1 MRNLLAMRKSLALAA
16 VLAASALSL
25 AAVPAS
31 ASPRNASAVHASA
44 ISPDTA
50 FTGVQLCETG
60 SGLCMSGHD
69 GDPGTI
75 TGEQFATGVA
85 ETVNIIG
92 ANECGGTV
100 EYEPNAKPQPV
111 FCPFADHA
119 LDNKYKGD
127 DLVVI
132 QNAANLLTYRS
143 SSDGVT
149 VVESSGGDG
158 EVWVQDGFFRA
169 SSGPAAGLINV
180 KVSAFEASQG
190 VEDPSRGACADEG
203 AAGAPI
209 TLQPLGNAGGL
220 CAWRVHS

>member
-1 MRNLLAMRKSLALAA
+1 MRQLLAMRKSLALAA

-25 AAVPAS
+25 AAAPAS
-31 ASPRNASAVHASA
+31 ASPGNAPAVHPGT

-69 GDPGTI
+69 GNPGPI
-75 TGEQFATGVA
+75 NAEPFATGVA
-85 ETVNIIG
+85 ETVNII
-92 ANECGGTV
+92 AASECGGTV
-100 EYEPNAKPQPV
+100 EYEPNAATPV

-119 LDNKYKGD
+119 LDNQYKGD

-132 QNAANLLTYRS
+132 QNADNLLTYRATPQ
-143 SSDGVT
+143 DTGVF
-149 VVESSGGDG
+149 ESSAGDG
-158 EVWVQDGFFRA
+158 EVWVQDGNLLA

-180 KVSAFEASQG
+180 TVSAFEASQG
-190 VEDPSRGACADEG
+190 LEDPSYGACAEQG
-203 AAGAPI
+203 TGGNI
-209 TLQPLGNAGGL
+209 TLLPPGNAGGL